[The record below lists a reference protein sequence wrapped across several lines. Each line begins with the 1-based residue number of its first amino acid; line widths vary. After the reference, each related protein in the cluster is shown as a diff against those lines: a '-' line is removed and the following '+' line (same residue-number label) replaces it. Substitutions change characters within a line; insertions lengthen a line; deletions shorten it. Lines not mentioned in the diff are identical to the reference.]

1 MLSISIVVPVYNE
14 EGNVAKL
21 HQEIQQMCEAAGYEY
36 EIIFVNDGSSD
47 KTDQICRTLKPLKYI
62 QFRRNF
68 GQTAA
73 MDAGINAATE

>member
-36 EIIFVNDGSSD
+36 EIIFVNDGSS
-47 KTDQICRTLKPLKYI
+47 
-62 QFRRNF
+62 
-68 GQTAA
+68 G
-73 MDAGINAATE
+73 